1 MCPLRFLV
9 ISAMRRL
16 GNAQSFKTY
25 MFRFWAFC
33 HERDPGQA
41 GYPTL
46 TRLHGK
52 LSPRLRGLPYVAD
65 RATCLGG
72 SPHLPCKR
80 DQNKIRN
87 NMDRSVTP
95 PRRVTSPSWGPPP
108 PRKQALSVYS
118 ENDNFGDVRPE
129 GKHSS
134 TNSSIEAKV
143 TVGVKWTFEAVAK

>member
-1 MCPLRFLV
+1 M
-9 ISAMRRL
+9 
-16 GNAQSFKTY
+16 
-25 MFRFWAFC
+25 
-33 HERDPGQA
+33 
-41 GYPTL
+41 
-46 TRLHGK
+46 
-52 LSPRLRGLPYVAD
+52 AD

-72 SPHLPCKR
+72 SPHLRKR
-80 DQNKIRN
+80 DYKIRN

-143 TVGVKWTFEAVAK
+143 TIGVK